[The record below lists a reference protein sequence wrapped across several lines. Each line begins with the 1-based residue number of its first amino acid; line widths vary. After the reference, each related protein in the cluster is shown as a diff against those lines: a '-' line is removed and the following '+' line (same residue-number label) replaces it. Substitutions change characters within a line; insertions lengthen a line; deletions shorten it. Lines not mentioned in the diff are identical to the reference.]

1 MILEISYSK
10 QAAKFLAKQE
20 KSVQNRIIK
29 AIESLPAGD
38 VKKMVGRSY
47 YRLRVGNFRV
57 LFNQEGIVIY
67 INKIENRGQVYK

>member
-38 VKKMVGRSY
+38 VKKMVGLSY
-47 YRLRVGNFRV
+47 YRLSVGNFLV
-57 LFNQEGIVIY
+57 LFNQEGIVVY

>member
-29 AIESLPAGD
+29 AIESLR
-38 VKKMVGRSY
+38 KKDGRP
-47 YRLRVGNFRV
+47 LI
-57 LFNQEGIVIY
+57 L
-67 INKIENRGQVYK
+67 